1 MPWSHRILIGL
12 LAIPVLIAASAG
24 GLFLYVKATAF
35 PLHPDPLH
43 VPTAMQSAPPRQW
56 ASVVEGARQTVRA
69 SVAEQNLP
77 GVSVAIGT
85 SGTIAWAEGFGYAD
99 LERKIAVKPDM
110 LFRIAGVSIPLTSAA
125 VGLLLERKKLNL
137 DDEIQTYVPEF
148 PRKAWPVTL
157 RQLMANTAGVR
168 EDLGDEEPL
177 TPRCD
182 RTVDVLPRFARDPLR
197 FEPGTQYRRWTY
209 GWTLVSAAVEAA
221 SFDRFFKFMR
231 AEVFEP
237 LGMIGTVPD
246 LSFTEQVPDRVTF
259 YYPRFAG
266 ETRYGPELA
275 RDGDYSCMAGAAGF
289 LSTPTDLVRFGMAM
303 MDGRLLQP
311 ATVKLLQTSQRL
323 RSGEETGYGLGWRS
337 EILTLGGEPTRMAGD
352 DTRKDFIGGTASLM
366 TFPER
371 GIVVAVASNTGYAD
385 TTSIALS
392 VAQAFAHA
400 SATR

>member
-85 SGTIAWAEGFGYAD
+85 AGTIAWAEGFGYAD
-99 LERKIAVKPDM
+99 LERKIVVKPDM

>member
-1 MPWSHRILIGL
+1 
-12 LAIPVLIAASAG
+12 
-24 GLFLYVKATAF
+24 
-35 PLHPDPLH
+35 
-43 VPTAMQSAPPRQW
+43 
-56 ASVVEGARQTVRA
+56 
-69 SVAEQNLP
+69 
-77 GVSVAIGT
+77 
-85 SGTIAWAEGFGYAD
+85 
-99 LERKIAVKPDM
+99 
-110 LFRIAGVSIPLTSAA
+110 
-125 VGLLLERKKLNL
+125 
-137 DDEIQTYVPEF
+137 
-148 PRKAWPVTL
+148 
-157 RQLMANTAGVR
+157 
-168 EDLGDEEPL
+168 
-177 TPRCD
+177 
-182 RTVDVLPRFARDPLR
+182 
-197 FEPGTQYRRWTY
+197 
-209 GWTLVSAAVEAA
+209 
-221 SFDRFFKFMR
+221 
-231 AEVFEP
+231 
-237 LGMIGTVPD
+237 MIGTVPD